1 MKPGERLV
9 DRKCVAQFD
18 VSQASIREA
27 INIFSQ
33 AVFATKVPSRSDR
46 VIHLSETDVGPLYLL
61 RAPFRMSSASP
72 PYGHRCSKQSELY
85 FIESLREHQLMNSK
99 DTPTV
104 FIVDDD
110 SDVRESLRELLE
122 SVGLFSQSFG
132 TAQEFLSS
140 PRNDGPSC
148 LILDVRLPGISGL
161 DLQRELKKGRISIP
175 IIFLTAHAD
184 VPMSVKAMKSGAIE
198 FLTKP
203 FRQQDL
209 LDAVH
214 RSLTRARVLREK
226 EEELEEL
233 RNRRERLSVR
243 EREVMN
249 LVVSGMLNKQV
260 AAELSA
266 SEATVKMYRSQVMK
280 KMQAKSLP
288 ELVRMADKLRSL

>member
-1 MKPGERLV
+1 
-9 DRKCVAQFD
+9 
-18 VSQASIREA
+18 
-27 INIFSQ
+27 
-33 AVFATKVPSRSDR
+33 
-46 VIHLSETDVGPLYLL
+46 
-61 RAPFRMSSASP
+61 MST
-72 PYGHRCSKQSELY
+72 QEV
-85 FIESLREHQLMNSK
+85 
-99 DTPTV
+99 PTV

-110 SDVRESLRELLE
+110 ADVRESLQELLE
-122 SVGLFSQSFG
+122 SVGLHSLSFR
-132 TAQEFLSS
+132 TAQEFLSVGRS
-140 PRNDGPSC
+140 DGPSC

-161 DLQRELKKGRISIP
+161 DLQHELKRRRISIP

-184 VPMSVKAMKSGAIE
+184 VPMSVKAMKSGAVE

-209 LDAVH
+209 LDAVQ
-214 RSLTRARVLREK
+214 RSLTRARILHEK
-226 EEELEEL
+226 EQELAEL
-233 RNRRERLSVR
+233 RHRSEQLSVR

-260 AAELSA
+260 AAELGA